1 MQDIFSSDIIILVFN
16 IFIINIFKNTKEL
29 KEVLLF
35 HTHSLGLTIINTLPY
50 LLYLSIFYLP
60 ST

>member
-35 HTHSLGLTIINTLPY
+35 YTHNLGLTIINTLPY